1 MAALGIP
8 LAVKLPA
15 GCLLKSD
22 LQIFPVFNPILFGI
36 KKPPDQEPQR
46 VHDFEGSG
54 EGSKV
59 HLKAIRSLIIVVEL
73 KTHELTSFWKTTES
87 REYILSIWGFMTQVA
102 LGEGHRPEE
111 TVNLGTNKNPVG
123 GTL

>member
-1 MAALGIP
+1 M
-8 LAVKLPA
+8 
-15 GCLLKSD
+15 KSD

-59 HLKAIRSLIIVVEL
+59 RLKAIRSLIIVVEL
-73 KTHELTSFWKTTES
+73 KPHELASFWKTTES
-87 REYILSIWGFMTQVA
+87 GEYILSIWGFITQVT
-102 LGEGHRPEE
+102 LGEGHRPKE
-111 TVNLGTNKNPVG
+111 TVSLGTNENPVG